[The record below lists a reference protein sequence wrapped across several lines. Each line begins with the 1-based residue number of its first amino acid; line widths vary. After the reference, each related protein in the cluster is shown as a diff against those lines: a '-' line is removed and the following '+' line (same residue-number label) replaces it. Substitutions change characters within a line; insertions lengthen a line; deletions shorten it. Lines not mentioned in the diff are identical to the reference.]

1 MARKPRHY
9 AEQAARA
16 FLRGTG
22 HPTVDAAI
30 RAGARTND
38 QWLAFLDGHNARF
51 WSANGKRARRQVTAR
66 HPVACQTGRQTE
78 DGGTV

>member
-1 MARKPRHY
+1 MARKSRHY

-51 WSANGKRARRQVTAR
+51 WSTNGKRARRKVVLR
-66 HPVACQTGRQTE
+66 HPVE
-78 DGGTV
+78 VSGGATP